1 MIMVVSD
8 HSLFSQALYKFIHD
22 CSSLLNS
29 SGTSCSKHAFCFF
42 TTEDCQNH
50 PFCSKAR
57 LCSGNGNFSSLEGAC
72 LTWPMNWL
80 AFVRLNDILRS
91 KNYLAFDLKSVAN
104 LCNKTRV
111 LCMSL
116 ESCVLMCVV
125 VIRVIETNSSCCYG
139 NEVSWCSW

>member
-8 HSLFSQALYKFIHD
+8 HSLFFQALYKFIHN
-22 CSSLLNS
+22 CSSPLNS

-42 TTEDCQNH
+42 TTEDCQDH
-50 PFCSKAR
+50 PVCSKAQ
-57 LCSGNGNFSSLEGAC
+57 LWSGNGNLSSLEGAC
-72 LTWPMNWL
+72 STCLMNWL
-80 AFVRLNDILRS
+80 VFTRLNDILRS
-91 KNYLAFDLKSVAN
+91 KNYLAFDLKVAN
-104 LCNKTRV
+104 LCDKTCV

-125 VIRVIETNSSCCYG
+125 IIRVVETNSSCCYG